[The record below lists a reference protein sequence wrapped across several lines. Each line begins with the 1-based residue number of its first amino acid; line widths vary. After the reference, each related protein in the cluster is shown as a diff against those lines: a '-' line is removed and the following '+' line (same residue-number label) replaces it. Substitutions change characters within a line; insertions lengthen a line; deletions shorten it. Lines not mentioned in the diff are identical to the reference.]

1 MDNAN
6 GGGGITQPKLNFE
19 SVKRRMETFQAR
31 FDEYISRDRQEVL
44 DARNE
49 FTKSISEH
57 KETQKAL
64 LAEIDELRQ
73 KEVDLSKARAKD
85 QKELEESRSAIATY
99 SSKREE
105 MVEANRQLQEQISA
119 ARQQIQELRDEQMKQ
134 KQSLNTQTSLN
145 GPELEFW
152 ERTLGLRIEG
162 ADEDFIKFVFTQID
176 PNDGDS
182 EYSVKLDLR
191 EHDYAVSET
200 VPDVDQAELNK
211 ALASLN
217 ESRRLNVFLR
227 DVRRLFKQQ

>member
-1 MDNAN
+1 MDNVN
-6 GGGGITQPKLNFE
+6 GGGNITQPKLNFE
-19 SVKRRMETFQAR
+19 GVKRRMEAFQTR
-31 FDEYISRDRQEVL
+31 FDEYIARDRQDVL
-44 DARNE
+44 DSRNE

-64 LAEIDELRQ
+64 LAEIEELRQ
-73 KEVDLSKARAKD
+73 KEVELNKARAKD

-119 ARQQIQELRDEQMKQ
+119 ARQQIHELRDEQVKQ

-162 ADEDFIKFVFTQID
+162 ADEDFIKFVFTQVD
-176 PNDGDS
+176 PNDGDR
-182 EYSVKLDLR
+182 EYSVTLDLR

-200 VPDVDQAELNK
+200 VPEVDQNELNK
-211 ALASLN
+211 VLDTLN
-217 ESRRLNVFLR
+217 ESRQLNVFLR